1 MRKRI
6 LRELSPCEFHEYLLI
21 KRYFSPTTGKISFP
35 ENPNS
40 NASKVRLYV
49 IRYSK
54 FYKATYTVNK
64 YYAFQLKIHRMYTMI
79 NEQKR
84 EFDHLSDMKNEV
96 ASLRSSL
103 LSKIKVIEHDVAEIG
118 KRIIETN
125 ILVDQYDG
133 HNELIKER

>member
-1 MRKRI
+1 
-6 LRELSPCEFHEYLLI
+6 
-21 KRYFSPTTGKISFP
+21 
-35 ENPNS
+35 
-40 NASKVRLYV
+40 
-49 IRYSK
+49 
-54 FYKATYTVNK
+54 
-64 YYAFQLKIHRMYTMI
+64 MYTMI